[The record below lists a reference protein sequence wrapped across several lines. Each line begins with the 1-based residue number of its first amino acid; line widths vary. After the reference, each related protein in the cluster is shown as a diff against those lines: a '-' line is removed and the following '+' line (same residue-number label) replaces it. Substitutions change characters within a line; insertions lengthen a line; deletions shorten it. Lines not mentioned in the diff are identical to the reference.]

1 MTNAI
6 LRPQLLGGLISQYIN
21 FSLFRVS
28 SDVFCLSHC
37 SDYRNLSLSSY
48 FSINLITNTMSLA
61 VWYCLFAFPPFI
73 PSNPTIPLYRWNIK
87 SSRLPLSLPSCL
99 QIESMSPQ
107 TPRATNA
114 PRLPALISY
123 RHGINHRLVSIGGDQ
138 WAMYDPV
145 RRELRLKR
153 TDARKAFAGEQ
164 EPVKGE
170 KWLPRNSRR
179 IAKVSCGML
188 TRGKN
193 GAGRKWLWPE
203 VTADTVKF
211 RFQVHQELR
220 LLLAQGSEILSE
232 ESS

>member
-1 MTNAI
+1 MSFVSRI
-6 LRPQLLGGLISQYIN
+6 GLPQSITI
-21 FSLFRVS
+21 FLFQ
-28 SDVFCLSHC
+28 HQ
-37 SDYRNLSLSSY
+37 SDYEYHVVGRLVRSLCLDTIHTIESY
-48 FSINLITNTMSLA
+48 HT
-61 VWYCLFAFPPFI
+61 
-73 PSNPTIPLYRWNIK
+73 TIPPEHQV
-87 SSRLPLSLPSCL
+87 LPPPSLVASCL
-99 QIESMSPQ
+99 LIESMSPQ
-107 TPRATNA
+107 TPRVTNA

-123 RHGINHRLVSIGGDQ
+123 RHGIHHRLVSIGGDQ

-145 RRELRLKR
+145 RRESRLKR
-153 TDARKAFAGEQ
+153 MDARKAFAAEQ
-164 EPVKGE
+164 EAVKGE

-188 TRGKN
+188 VRGKN

-211 RFQVHQELR
+211 RFQVHHELR